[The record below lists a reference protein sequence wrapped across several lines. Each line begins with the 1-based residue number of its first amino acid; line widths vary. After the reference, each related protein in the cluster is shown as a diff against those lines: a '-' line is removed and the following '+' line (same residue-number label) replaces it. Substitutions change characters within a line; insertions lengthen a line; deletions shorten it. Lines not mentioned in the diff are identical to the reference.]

1 MIPLLDGPKLN
12 GLIERYKAAMFTVN
26 KRMTALLREEMPGDL
41 TLDQFSVIQYVGTRD
56 HCTSTE
62 LADVF
67 CVGKSSITAIVS
79 RLVDKKLIERSPD
92 DKDRRVTYLRLTDE
106 GRRIVA
112 ELDGRIGALLG
123 AYVSAFDEAEAN
135 QFIETYEKLARVIMQ
150 GGGEASGEG
159 SGKQS

>member
-1 MIPLLDGPKLN
+1 MDGPKLN

-41 TLDQFSVIQYVGTRD
+41 TLDQFTVIEYVGTRD

-92 DKDRRVTYLRLTDE
+92 DKDRRVTCLRLTDE

-112 ELDGRIGALLG
+112 ELDGRIGTLLG
-123 AYVSAFDEAEAN
+123 AYVSAFEEEEAD